1 MRGREEKRERA
12 ARVYRVRDG
21 ATRENGRAWVVPGQR
36 LIDGRG
42 RLDERGDCAR
52 EQRYWARVAREPVR
66 ARTPQRGRQRIR

>member
-42 RLDERGDCAR
+42 RLDRKRRLCA
-52 EQRYWARVAREPVR
+52 
-66 ARTPQRGRQRIR
+66 